1 MLGKFI
7 EVVWCDVN
15 SGMAVCQLCR
25 KDPNPLPTDAALFQ
39 WKKRPNLLVKEFGT
53 SFLSMS
59 DPQDAL
65 AMHKV
70 PPF

>member
-15 SGMAVCQLCR
+15 SGMAVCQRCR
-25 KDPNPLPTDAALFQ
+25 KDPNPLPTDPALFQ
-39 WKKRPNLLVKEFGT
+39 WNMTQFACKGKEHPF
-53 SFLSMS
+53 FPE